1 MWRGSGGAPEERDLD
16 RWLLPMIATV
26 TPTTT
31 GEQVDDSVAIA
42 FDSVTKAYST
52 KADTVKAL
60 DGVSF
65 NVEKGGIVA
74 VVGPSGSGKTTLLN
88 MAAALDFPTQGSVK
102 VAGIVTSSLAKDAL
116 QRFRNETVGVVFQQ
130 FFLIGH
136 LTVFQNIMVPLIP
149 RTLSSAE
156 KSKRILESIAKV
168 GLADK
173 AERLPSE
180 LSGGELQRASVARGL
195 VGDAPVILAD
205 EPTGNL
211 DHKKGAAVID
221 ILVEESRERK
231 KTILIATHD
240 LRILDRVDGVIYLDD
255 GDITKIEGR
264 CVQKIGA

>member
-1 MWRGSGGAPEERDLD
+1 MASPSWKGLSEATKGRHFISQRSGLLAGSNRSDG
-16 RWLLPMIATV
+16 IAISF
-26 TPTTT
+26 
-31 GEQVDDSVAIA
+31 EA
-42 FDSVTKAYST
+42 VTKAYSS
-52 KADTVKAL
+52 KGEPIKAL

-65 NVEKGGIVA
+65 EVEAGAIVA

-102 VAGIVTSSLAKDAL
+102 VVGFVTSSLEKEAL

-136 LTVFQNIMVPLIP
+136 LTVFQNVMVPLIP
-149 RTLSSAE
+149 RRLPSEE
-156 KSKRILESIAKV
+156 KSRRILDSLAKV

-180 LSGGELQRASVARGL
+180 LSGGELQRAAIARGI

-211 DHKKGAAVID
+211 DHRRAADVMD
-221 ILVEESRERK
+221 ILFAESREGK
-231 KTILIATHD
+231 KTVLIATHD
-240 LRILDRVDGVIYLDD
+240 LRMLDRADGAVYLEDGVVAKLD
-255 GDITKIEGR
+255 GR
-264 CVQKIGA
+264 RVQQIGA